1 MQLGSAGMLTISL
14 VLLPIWMK
22 HLIDSKRNEYQ
33 KASLRPI
40 PLDTPNIQKMVYER
54 RLELRRQI
62 EAGEYAKNEETE
74 M

>member
-1 MQLGSAGMLTISL
+1 MLVTSL
-14 VLLPIWMK
+14 VLLPMWMK
-22 HLIDSKRNEYQ
+22 HLIDSNRNEYQ

-40 PLDTPNIQKMVYER
+40 PLDAPNIQKMVYER

-62 EAGEYAKNEETE
+62 EAGAYEKNEETE